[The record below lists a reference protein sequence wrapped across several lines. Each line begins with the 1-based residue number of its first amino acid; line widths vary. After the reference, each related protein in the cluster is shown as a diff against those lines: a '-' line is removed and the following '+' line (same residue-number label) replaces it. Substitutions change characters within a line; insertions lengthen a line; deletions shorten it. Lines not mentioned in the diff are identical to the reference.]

1 MTTFTCQFLQL
12 LKSFRIQLIP
22 LKLECQLYTFIWS
35 FIKFFNSIA
44 LETIEKL
51 SSSLDFSDYCSQII
65 HAVVDV
71 LGIVL
76 VSYSCHFPFI
86 SDTSSELRGVAME
99 VLCSM
104 MIQLGPRYKI
114 FIQMVKKVSTYNS
127 IKKIIIHLHV
137 PAFRF

>member
-1 MTTFTCQFLQL
+1 
-12 LKSFRIQLIP
+12 
-22 LKLECQLYTFIWS
+22 
-35 FIKFFNSIA
+35 
-44 LETIEKL
+44 
-51 SSSLDFSDYCSQII
+51 
-65 HAVVDV
+65 
-71 LGIVL
+71 
-76 VSYSCHFPFI
+76 
-86 SDTSSELRGVAME
+86 ME